1 MKLVVLN
8 LLFFKLAWVACVAG
22 AAAGIPL
29 AGAIAVAAVAAFHL
43 KQAREPRSELL
54 LLTAAA
60 GLGFAWETA
69 LVATG
74 VLSYDAGVLAAGI
87 APYWIVAMWVLFAT
101 TLNVGMRWLHKS
113 NLVAIAAGAIGGP
126 LSFLAGERAGAVSFA
141 DPLLSLGVISIGW
154 ALLLPILVRV
164 AARFDGHSLPAR

>member
-1 MKLVVLN
+1 
-8 LLFFKLAWVACVAG
+8 
-22 AAAGIPL
+22 
-29 AGAIAVAAVAAFHL
+29 
-43 KQAREPRSELL
+43 
-54 LLTAAA
+54 
-60 GLGFAWETA
+60 
-69 LVATG
+69 
-74 VLSYDAGVLAAGI
+74 
-87 APYWIVAMWVLFAT
+87 MWVLFAT

-141 DPLLSLGVISIGW
+141 DPLFSLGVISIGW